1 MRMNLSMENKA
12 QVSAEYLLL
21 VALGL
26 VIIIAGVTLAMK
38 ANDFANVVSSLISN
52 EANQT
57 ISMISS

>member
-1 MRMNLSMENKA
+1 MNLSMENKA

>member
-1 MRMNLSMENKA
+1 MKNKA

-38 ANDFANVVSSLISN
+38 ANDFANVVSSLITN